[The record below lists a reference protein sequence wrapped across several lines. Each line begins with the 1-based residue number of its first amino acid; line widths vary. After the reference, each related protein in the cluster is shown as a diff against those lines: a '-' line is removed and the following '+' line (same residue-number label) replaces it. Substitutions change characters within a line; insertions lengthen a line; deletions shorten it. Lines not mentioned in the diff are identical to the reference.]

1 MSDDNDNNDSECDLP
16 EIPQQKLKA
25 FNDFEEENIKKRN
38 EIVDEYILG
47 LDNKKESNKNEET
60 DEDDND
66 PFSSAAIKKLKKI
79 KKEKNKQNEN
89 NFLKRHNIKSE
100 QGKRKNL
107 FDSLGTTNY
116 KLNDKK
122 KFTENYYF
130 NKFDNNK
137 TYFTPQEINNNY
149 NLFKKSNSKS
159 KSKEKKIKNNSNN
172 FIPQQLNKR
181 NNTAKQLPRKNNNF
195 NSIINNNINMNQ
207 IIYSNNNYNNNII
220 YNPIINN
227 NFNNNYN
234 NINQKKFFYN
244 ILNDQ
249 NNYFNINNLDL
260 NKKELKEQLNQI
272 NKMEKIKRENQ
283 LENVYNLPKN
293 ILSHINN
300 NKFFNEVRKDIIED
314 SIEEEDDITRKDK
327 EIEFPL
333 IYKYFK

>member
-1 MSDDNDNNDSECDLP
+1 MSDDNNNDSECDLP

-47 LDNKKESNKNEET
+47 LDNKKEPNKNEET

-79 KKEKNKQNEN
+79 KKNNNKQNEN
-89 NFLKRHNIKSE
+89 NFLKRNKIKSE

-116 KLNDKK
+116 KNDKK

-130 NKFDNNK
+130 NKFDNNNK
-137 TYFTPQEINNNY
+137 TFFTPQETNNNY
-149 NLFKKSNSKS
+149 NLNKKSNSKS
-159 KSKEKKIKNNSNN
+159 KSKEKKFKNNNN
-172 FIPQQLNKR
+172 FILHKINKR
-181 NNTAKQLPRKNNNF
+181 NNTAKQLPRKNNCF

-207 IIYSNNNYNNNII
+207 IIYSSNNYNNNII

-227 NFNNNYN
+227 NFNNN

-249 NNYFNINNLDL
+249 NNYFNYNNLEL

-272 NKMEKIKRENQ
+272 NKIEKIQRENQ

-293 ILSHINN
+293 ILSHLNN
-300 NKFFNEVRKDIIED
+300 NKYVNEVRKDIIED
-314 SIEEEDDITRKDK
+314 SIEEEDDVTRKDK